1 MNQNSFQYTVEKFAD
16 IKILRFKVDGFE
28 HLTLRQK
35 KLIWYLGQ
43 AALCGRDI
51 LWDQNNRYN
60 LKIRKVLETIWET
73 YSGNRSSEEFEA
85 FEEYLKRVWFA
96 NGIHHHYS
104 MDKFQPRFSMEY
116 FQQLIQSSNWDNF
129 PEGKEK
135 STEVIDE
142 ILPVI
147 FDPERE
153 AKRVSL
159 DSTNDLLLNSA
170 NNYYSGICQKEVEHY
185 YSALAKE
192 YGEEAPSFGLN
203 SRLVKKEGKV
213 TELVW
218 KSDGLYGEAIQK
230 IVQWLEKAKAVA
242 ENNDQQLIIQ
252 RLIDYYRSGNLHI
265 FDEYSILWV
274 KEQAGVVDFVNGFI
288 EVYGDA
294 LGIKGSWESIVNF
307 RNEEANLRTKI
318 ISENAQ
324 WFEDH
329 SPVDTRFKKEVVKGV
344 SAKVITVAMLGG
356 DCYPTTPIGINLPN
370 AEWIREKHG
379 SKSVTIENISQAY
392 YEAAKGDGFL
402 EEFAWDENEIIRYR
416 QFGYLGNNLHTDLHE
431 CLGHG
436 SGKLLPGVSSEAL
449 KNYHSTLE
457 ETRADLFALYYIIDP
472 RMTELGLTPS
482 DEVAKAEYDS
492 YIRNGMMTQLVRI
505 ELGKDIE
512 ESHMRNRQIVARWVY
527 EQGLEKNVIEKKLRD
542 GKTFFVI
549 NDYKELRN
557 IFGQLLREVQRI
569 KSEGDYETGKTLVEN
584 YGVKV
589 DQPLHHEVLERYKK
603 LDIPPYSG
611 FLNPTYIPE
620 TKNGEITDIRIEY
633 TDDFATQQLNY
644 SKEYGFLPLIN

>member
-28 HLTLRQK
+28 YLTLRQK

-116 FQQLIQSSNWDNF
+116 FQQLIQNSNWDNF

-170 NNYYSGICQKEVEHY
+170 NNYYSRICQKEVEHY
-185 YSALAKE
+185 YSTLAKE

-230 IVQWLEKAKAVA
+230 IAQWLEKAKAVA

-252 RLIDYYRSGNLHI
+252 RLIDYYRSGDLHI

-307 RNEEANLRTKI
+307 KNEEATLRTII

-324 WFEDH
+324 WFEDN
-329 SPVDTRFKKEVVKGV
+329 SPVDKRFKKKEVKGV

-356 DCYPTTPIGINLPN
+356 DCYPATPIGINLPN

-379 SKSVTIENISQAY
+379 SKSVTIENITHTY

-416 QFGYLGNNLHTDLHE
+416 QFGYWGNNLHTDLHE

-436 SGKLLPGVSSEAL
+436 SGKLLPSVSSEAL

-492 YIRNGMMTQLVRI
+492 YIRNGIMTQLVRI

-512 ESHMRNRQIVARWVY
+512 ESHMRNRQIVARWAY

-569 KSEGDYETGKTLVEN
+569 KSEGDYEAGKTLVEN